1 MTDGCG
7 RISPEMVPGALP
19 AGTWT
24 LWIQGMISCY
34 FSFLRVATRGCGRR
48 EMGRGITLEHKKNSC
63 LKISGGLA
71 GLVWPSLAHPSH
83 CLNI

>member
-7 RISPEMVPGALP
+7 RISLEMVPGALP

-34 FSFLRVATRGCGRR
+34 FSFLRVATRGCRRR
-48 EMGRGITLEHKKNSC
+48 EMWKGIILEHKKNSS

-71 GLVWPSLAHPSH
+71 GLVWLSFAHPSH

>member
-1 MTDGCG
+1 M
-7 RISPEMVPGALP
+7 A
-19 AGTWT
+19 
-24 LWIQGMISCY
+24 
-34 FSFLRVATRGCGRR
+34 
-48 EMGRGITLEHKKNSC
+48 RGITLEHEKNSC